1 MKKRII
7 PSILLKSGSSNVCLS
22 QNFSPWRTVGTLA
35 QQLKLHV
42 SRGCDELIVI
52 NPQPSFNG
60 LLPFSDRLSKLI
72 TNNTDI
78 PVAYS
83 GGVRDQATA
92 SECINKCFDKVFLTS
107 TFLNSPTILSEIAS
121 VVGVQSVGVCLPY
134 RCIGESNNRF
144 VWDFCRQQSLTKNPL
159 EFYIKKASE
168 CGAGEILLYSVDR
181 DGTLSGFDEQIL
193 PLLKACNLLKPVLL
207 GGGAGKPEHFINVLK
222 SELVQ
227 GVVASSIFSLTQ
239 ETPSTLR
246 SFCLEHN
253 IPMRKA

>member
-7 PSILLKSGSSNVCLS
+7 PSILLQEGSTNACLS
-22 QNFSPWRTVGTLA
+22 QEFSPWRTVGTLA

-42 SRGCDELIVI
+42 SRGCDELLII
-52 NPQPSFNG
+52 NPQPSFND
-60 LLPFSDRLSKLI
+60 LLPFSDRISKLI
-72 TNNTDI
+72 INNTDI
-78 PVAYS
+78 PVACS
-83 GGVRDQATA
+83 GGIRDQATA
-92 SECINKCFDKVFLTS
+92 SECINKCFDKIFLTS
-107 TFLNSPTILSEIAS
+107 SFLDSPKVLSEIAS

-144 VWDFCRQQSLTKNPL
+144 VWDFARRECLTENPL
-159 EFYIKKASE
+159 QHYIQKASE
-168 CGAGEILLYSVDR
+168 FGAGEILLYSVDR
-181 DGTLSGFDEQIL
+181 DGTLDGFDEQIL
-193 PLLKACNLLKPVLL
+193 PLLQACELSRPVLL
-207 GGGAGKPEHFINVLK
+207 GGGAGKSEHFINVLR

-246 SFCLEHN
+246 SFCLEHG

>member
-7 PSILLKSGSSNVCLS
+7 PSILLKSGSTNACLS
-22 QNFSPWRTVGTLA
+22 QEFSPWRTVGTLA

-42 SRGCDELIVI
+42 SRGCDELLVI
-52 NPQPSFNG
+52 NPQPSFKG

-72 TNNTDI
+72 SNNTDI

-83 GGVRDQATA
+83 GGIRNQATA
-92 SECINKCFDKVFLTS
+92 SECINKCFDKVFLTTS
-107 TFLNSPTILSEIAS
+107 FLDSPDILSEIAS
-121 VVGVQSVGVCLPY
+121 IVGVQSVGVCLPY
-134 RCIGESNNRF
+134 RCLGESTNRF
-144 VWDFCRQQSLTKNPL
+144 VWDFARRVFLTENPL
-159 EFYIKKASE
+159 EYYIQMASE

-181 DGTLSGFDEQIL
+181 DGTLVGFDEQIL
-193 PLLKACNLLKPVLL
+193 SLLQSCDLSRPVLL
-207 GGGAGKPEHFINVLK
+207 GGGAGKPEHFVNVL
-222 SELVQ
+222 SSDLVQ

-246 SFCLEHN
+246 GFCLDHG